1 MTKLNQGFNEE
12 LVYIKAFKK
21 KEFFSFKLY
30 FFLLLLLFYYIL
42 RRLLQY
48 CLLECSMFFKIG
60 PLKNFAKSHENRSE
74 GLQLYLK
81 QLLLETSGRIFC
93 CNLYRLPCCNN
104 SKAKRT
110 SGDTNQ
116 IKSNIYFF
124 YKFSLV
130 LLILHYIYMLKID
143 NSL

>member
-48 CLLECSMFFKIG
+48 CLLECSVFFKIG

-81 QLLLETSGRIFC
+81 ETPIQVFSCEFC
-93 CNLYRLPCCNN
+93 V
-104 SKAKRT
+104 
-110 SGDTNQ
+110 
-116 IKSNIYFF
+116 
-124 YKFSLV
+124 V
-130 LLILHYIYMLKID
+130 LRAAF
-143 NSL
+143 